1 VEHPVQ
7 NGAKMTRGR
16 VRGTL
21 YVTATLLV
29 LLAASPA
36 VIGWLRPPE
45 GYVKATAG
53 LMNPALAG
61 RLQTLEDIQ
70 TRKTDFEVEYF
81 GYRYRGNTGNLVD
94 AYTYYFGAYEKPQ
107 LFFMRDTLTATGPQ
121 AVTLDVGANLGLYTL
136 VAARYSGLVHAFEPY
151 PPVLER
157 LRHNLESNQVPNVTV
172 HPVGLGATKA
182 ALPFAPPP
190 DDNLGLGSFEHA
202 TGGTADQ
209 RLKVVA
215 GDVYL
220 REAGVTRVDFI
231 KMDIEGFEKPALAG
245 LRQTLQRDRPIVL
258 LEVSTNP
265 GESGLFASADDLRA
279 AFPEGYAF
287 FDFVPLDMGAGTYA
301 LRPLSMPFGREGH
314 AMVVARPANTQPR

>member
-1 VEHPVQ
+1 MPPRSDARRRWIP
-7 NGAKMTRGR
+7 GAERSKPDAQPRPRNPLRDGNAVAAAGCQPRGDR
-16 VRGTL
+16 
-21 YVTATLLV
+21 
-29 LLAASPA
+29 LAAA
-36 VIGWLRPPE
+36 
-45 GYVKATAG
+45 AAG
-53 LMNPALAG
+53 LCQGDRRADNPTLAG

-70 TRKTDFEVEYF
+70 RRKTDFEIEDF

-136 VAARYSGLVHAFEPY
+136 PAARYSGQVHAFEPY
-151 PPVLER
+151 PPVLAR

-172 HPVGLGATKA
+172 HPVGLGATEA
-182 ALPFAPPP
+182 DLPFAPPP
-190 DDNLGLGSFEHA
+190 DDNLGLGSFEHV
-202 TGGTADQ
+202 TGGAADQ

-258 LEVSTNP
+258 LEGVDQP
-265 GESGLFASADDLRA
+265 G
-279 AFPEGYAF
+279 
-287 FDFVPLDMGAGTYA
+287 
-301 LRPLSMPFGREGH
+301 
-314 AMVVARPANTQPR
+314 